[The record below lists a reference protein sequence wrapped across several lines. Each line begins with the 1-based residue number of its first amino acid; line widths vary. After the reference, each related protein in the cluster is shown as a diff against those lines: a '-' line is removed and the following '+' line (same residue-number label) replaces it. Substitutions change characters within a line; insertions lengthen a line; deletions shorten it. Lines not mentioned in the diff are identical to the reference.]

1 MPGSDPERVGVFE
14 GSHLSVAAASPRFLL
29 VMKLLAAR
37 AERDTDDIKTLYSL
51 CGFHTAEDGIELVG
65 HACPEALIP
74 VRTRFLL
81 EELFPLRARDR
92 AHEGRELG
100 SF

>member
-37 AERDTDDIKTLYSL
+37 AERDTDDIKSL

-65 HACPEALIP
+65 HAYPEA
-74 VRTRFLL
+74 RFLL